1 MTDTIRVNG
10 APVEHMD
17 EDEITQLHERLA
29 FCVRSTG
36 LIGHALDEAISAA
49 FVSCVRIIERERAMQ
64 DKRRATIRKVE

>member
-1 MTDTIRVNG
+1 MTDTIRVNF

-36 LIGHALDEAISAA
+36 LTGM
-49 FVSCVRIIERERAMQ
+49 R
-64 DKRRATIRKVE
+64 

>member
-29 FCVRSTG
+29 LRALDWPHRACVRRG
-36 LIGHALDEAISAA
+36 NQRG
-49 FVSCVRIIERERAMQ
+49 VRFLCADHRA
-64 DKRRATIRKVE
+64 